1 MRSHFSYSVNNH
13 RGNWIRSLLI
23 KNKKPLVR
31 QLREVPEDQWEEWEQ
46 RYIRSA
52 LAIGFPL
59 TNATPGGDGV
69 KKHSP
74 EALAKMLAA
83 NKGRIFSE
91 EHKAKLRLALSNL
104 PPRSAATRAKIGA
117 AHRGMHHSQ
126 AVKDRLRKI
135 NLGKKHSQ
143 ETCRKIA
150 LSNTGRVVSI
160 ESRQKSRLTQIGRK
174 LSLETRLK
182 MRKPKT
188 EAHKLKLRLSHL
200 GKTPSL
206 ETRNRLSLAVKAI
219 WQRRKSSVPQGQ
231 LVFAMP

>member
-13 RGNWIRSLLI
+13 RGNWIRSLLL
-23 KNKKPLVR
+23 KNKKPIVR

-74 EALAKMLAA
+74 ESLAKMLAA

-104 PPRSAATRAKIGA
+104 PPRSAETRAKMGA
-117 AHRGMHHSQ
+117 AHRGIRCSQ
-126 AVKDRLRKI
+126 EVKDRLREI
-135 NLGKKHSQ
+135 NLGKKHSP
-143 ETCRKIA
+143 ETRRKIGTA
-150 LSNTGRVVSI
+150 NTGKVFSEER
-160 ESRQKSRLTQIGRK
+160 RQKIGLALRGRK
-174 LSLETRLK
+174 LPLETCLK

-188 EAHKLKLRLSHL
+188 EAHKLQLRLAHL

-206 ETRNRLSLAVKAI
+206 ETRNRLSLAVKRI
-219 WQRRKSSVPQGQ
+219 WQTRKARIPQGQ
-231 LVFAMP
+231 LVFALP